1 MKIIITIIIT
11 LHLADTLNQTISK
24 PKQNESEVPTW
35 KKSHELNN
43 AAETPAKY
51 DHGSGLKKR
60 ITLPPFA
67 MQLAV
72 GQLHAQRPPR
82 GGVGNRPP

>member
-1 MKIIITIIIT
+1 MF
-11 LHLADTLNQTISK
+11 AK
-24 PKQNESEVPTW
+24 PYQNESEVPTW
-35 KKSHELNN
+35 KKSHLRLNN
-43 AAETPAKY
+43 AAETSVKY
-51 DHGSGLKKR
+51 DHVSGLKKR

-82 GGVGNRPP
+82 GGVGHRPP